1 MKTNDKEDAPHKSPR
16 DFRPWEKLVAFYKP
30 VKGVFMYQLAASQIA
45 EAEGWSDSQM
55 EALEAEMRWAILN
68 GLLPQRSRKTGMV
81 IDPDVREKLM
91 LVTVN
96 DVNKWLE
103 KKLKDDDVKYQWKLQ
118 SFATQPQPQPMPSPA
133 QNAADPTLVMAA
145 TGAPPLKQRSQ
156 EARILELL
164 KAQGYDPKNLS
175 IRIQGKPGSKAKI
188 RKLALTEAK
197 LFTSSSFDKAWER
210 LRNAGEIADEIAET

>member
-1 MKTNDKEDAPHKSPR
+1 MKPNDKEDASHKSPR
-16 DFRPWEKLVAFYKP
+16 DFRPWEKLVNFFKP
-30 VKGVFMYQLAASQIA
+30 IKGVFMYQLAARQIA
-45 EAEGWSDSQM
+45 DAEVWSDEQM
-55 EALEAEMRWAILN
+55 VALEAEMSRAIVE
-68 GLLPQRSRKTGMV
+68 GLLPRRSRKTGMV
-81 IDPDVREKLM
+81 IDPDAREKLM

-96 DVNKWLE
+96 DVNKWLGE
-103 KKLKDDDVKYQWKLQ
+103 KLKDDDVKYQWVLQ
-118 SFATQPQPQPMPSPA
+118 NFATQPQPLPMPSPA

-175 IRIQGKPGSKAKI
+175 IRFQGKSGSKAKI

-197 LFTSSSFDKAWER
+197 LFTSSSFDKTWER
-210 LRNAGEIADEIAET
+210 LRNAGEIVDEIAET